1 MQSWRS
7 SFRTRTS
14 PAIAACM
21 HGALPSQF
29 LILPGRVVP
38 CSLLEQLSSIRSRL
52 SFSVFRAICGISAR
66 APLWRSRESRF
77 LQIHSKSTHRSLS
90 ANNPHILR
98 TEPDA
103 TTNVTH
109 TGHRSPH
116 HTSHSSVKRE
126 FQRVHSDSQLTSTSE
141 QATTWRPRCMW
152 KAPRTYLVGEE
163 GQDRLVPKGA

>member
-52 SFSVFRAICGISAR
+52 SFSVFRAICGISR
-66 APLWRSRESRF
+66 RELPCGALERVVF
-77 LQIHSKSTHRSLS
+77 YKYTVKAHTSLS